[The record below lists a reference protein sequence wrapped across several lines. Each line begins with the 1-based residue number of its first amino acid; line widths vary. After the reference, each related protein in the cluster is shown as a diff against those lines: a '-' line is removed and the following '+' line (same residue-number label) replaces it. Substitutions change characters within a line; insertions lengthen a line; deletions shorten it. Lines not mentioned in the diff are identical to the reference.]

1 MNALM
6 DKFNELESKQKVTLA
21 ITIVLFMVVLYYGYD
36 TLFGGDSSSPSPP
49 VTQKQTAA
57 AKAPATK
64 QSAEASSA
72 STSTE
77 NATNSAQSSTTAT
90 TASQGQNQS
99 SGNAPLYTDVSKVA
113 PPKLTAEEMA
123 TIEEN
128 QRLQKQYLYLVNQY
142 QMAQMQEK
150 LESTNASI
158 AASKLKAVSTMVKT
172 QEISK
177 ELKRQ
182 QAPLQQMSPD
192 EKEQKAEQFNNI
204 GVAYVGKTQG
214 KWMAMLKLEDAYFE
228 VRVGTRLPDG
238 STVDLINEQGV
249 VLDKAGQKKY
259 MKVPR
264 SLD

>member
-1 MNALM
+1 M

-49 VTQKQTAA
+49 VTQKQAA
-57 AKAPATK
+57 TKAPATK
-64 QSAEASSA
+64 QSAEASST
-72 STSTE
+72 STGTE
-77 NATNSAQSSTTAT
+77 NATNSTQPSTTAT
-90 TASQGQNQS
+90 TASQGQSQS

-113 PPKLTAEEMA
+113 PPKLTTEEIA

-214 KWMAMLKLEDAYFE
+214 KWMAMLKLDDAYFE
-228 VRVGTRLPDG
+228 VRVGTSLPDG

-249 VLDKAGQKKY
+249 VLDKAGRKKY